1 MYTYGKKIK
10 LENIGIKHCSYLK
23 INISFICLYILYL
36 CPGKKKNTVLI
47 FRNIPVHRGAS
58 RVPLSLP
65 SNHGELFK
73 DIFFFFYLQQEGC
86 ASLNFGNDPLS

>member
-1 MYTYGKKIK
+1 MKKIK

-23 INISFICLYILYL
+23 INISFIRLYILSMSR
-36 CPGKKKNTVLI
+36 KKNTVLI
-47 FRNIPVHRGAS
+47 FSNIPVHKGAN
-58 RVPLSLP
+58 RVPFSLL

-73 DIFFFFYLQQEGC
+73 DIFFFFFYLQQEGG